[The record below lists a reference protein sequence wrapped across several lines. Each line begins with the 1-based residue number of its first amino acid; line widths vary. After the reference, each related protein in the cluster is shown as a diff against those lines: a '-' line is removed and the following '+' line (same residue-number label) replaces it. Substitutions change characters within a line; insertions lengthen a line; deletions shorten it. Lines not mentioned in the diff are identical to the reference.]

1 MHLAAS
7 AGTSRLPPCVI
18 HMSLPRVRIERNKRE
33 LKAKSNLETMTT
45 SNYSKNLQNAGLAG
59 GNQRKQLFGV

>member
-1 MHLAAS
+1 
-7 AGTSRLPPCVI
+7 
-18 HMSLPRVRIERNKRE
+18 MSLPRVRIERNKKRE